1 MGEISWRH
9 KLSTLWLREGDII
22 LFFLNNRMG
31 SYHSQFNHVKS
42 IEIDGEPIIREEEL
56 RQGVVQYYEH
66 LFKEEQ
72 WRPMTE
78 EGVVE

>member
-1 MGEISWRH
+1 
-9 KLSTLWLREGDII
+9 
-22 LFFLNNRMG
+22 MG

-56 RQGVVQYYEH
+56 RQGVVLYYEH